1 MPGFVSTGKFLGTTH
16 SAVVANIASELPM
29 HRPAGPLSAWA
40 EAGAV
45 APMRTPV
52 VNANAPS
59 AAVIRRMVIL
69 LS

>member
-1 MPGFVSTGKFLGTTH
+1 LVSTGKFRGTTH
-16 SAVVANIASELPM
+16 KLVTANISSELPM
-29 HRPAGPLSAWA
+29 QLPAGPLSAWA

-52 VNANAPS
+52 VNAKAPS
-59 AAVIRRMVIL
+59 AAVIRRMAIL